1 MTATD
6 KRIWRIMV
14 VEDHPIVCHGLC
26 EVLDGEPDL
35 QVCGTASSVK
45 DGIEAVLTQQPD
57 LVIAD
62 LSLGEGSGLELIK
75 SVHHRDATLKI
86 LVWSMHDEHLFA
98 SRVLNAGAMGY
109 VNKEAEPEEVLSAVR
124 KVLSGSVYL
133 SRSMTESMLQQVVGR
148 ADRSASQGVESLSD
162 RELTVFELIGK
173 GLSTRAIAEALD
185 RSVKTID
192 SYRENIKAKL
202 GLSSATELIQR
213 ATLWV
218 ADRE

>member
-1 MTATD
+1 
-6 KRIWRIMV
+6 MV

-26 EVLDGEPDL
+26 EVLDGEADL
-35 QVCGTASSVK
+35 EVCGTAGTVEQ
-45 DGIEAVLTQQPD
+45 GLETAVERQPD

-75 SVHHRDATLKI
+75 RINQRDPTLKI
-86 LVWSMHDEHLFA
+86 LVWSMHDENLFA

-109 VNKEAEPEEVLSAVR
+109 VNKEAEPAEVLAAVR
-124 KVLSGSVYL
+124 KVLGGTVYL
-133 SRSMTESMLQQVVGR
+133 SREMTESMLQQVVGR
-148 ADRSASQGVESLSD
+148 ADRGAAKGVESLSD

-173 GLSTRAIAEALD
+173 GLSTRAIAEALG

-192 SYRENIKAKL
+192 SYRENIKVKL
-202 GLSSATELIQR
+202 DLSSATELIQR